1 MPYQRT
7 KVDRMKKIVLYILL
21 LSGPVIAKAQFDKLK
36 DSVVEVYGFVMTADS
51 LQGIPAVSIIVKG
64 RSAMGRGTISND
76 QGVFNIVLF
85 KGDSL
90 EFSSIGY
97 KSKTV
102 AVPTNIN
109 GNQYSMIQ
117 LMISDT
123 FHLAMTIVKPRPTKE
138 QFEREFVNTKVPDD
152 DIEIARQNTDAL
164 KRRALYKTLPADAR
178 EASNTYLRQSAQ
190 RYSYQGQQ
198 PPQNIFSPLAWASF
212 IQAWK
217 RGDFK
222 SSNN

>member
-1 MPYQRT
+1 MT
-7 KVDRMKKIVLYILL
+7 KVDRMKKIVLYVLL
-21 LSGPVIAKAQFDKLK
+21 ISGPFVANAQFDKLK

-51 LQGIPAVSIIVKG
+51 LQGIPAVSIVVKG
-64 RSAMGRGTISND
+64 RSSQGRGTISND
-76 QGVFNIVLF
+76 QGVFNIVLL

-97 KSKTV
+97 KAKIV
-102 AVPTNIN
+102 QIPTNIT
-109 GNQYSMIQ
+109 GNQYSIIQ
-117 LMISDT
+117 LMITDT
-123 FHLAMTIVKPRPTKE
+123 VHLAATIIRPRPTRE
-138 QFEREFVNTKVPDD
+138 QFEREFVSTKVPDD
-152 DIEIARQNTDAL
+152 DIEIARQNTDAM
-164 KRRALYKTLPADAR
+164 KRRALYKSLPADAR
-178 EASNTYLRQSAQ
+178 EASNNYLRQAAN

-222 SSNN
+222 NNN

>member
-1 MPYQRT
+1 
-7 KVDRMKKIVLYILL
+7 MKKIVLYILL
-21 LSGPVIAKAQFDKLK
+21 LSGPFVANAQFDKLK

-51 LQGIPAVSIIVKG
+51 LQAVPAASIIVKG
-64 RSAMGRGTISND
+64 RSSMGRGTISND

-102 AVPTNIN
+102 YIPRDIP
-109 GNQYSMIQ
+109 GNQYSLIQ
-117 LMISDT
+117 LMITDT
-123 FHLAMTIVKPRPTKE
+123 VHLAMTIIRPRPTRE

-164 KRRALYKTLPADAR
+164 KRRALYKTLPADAK
-178 EASNTYLRQSAQ
+178 EASNTYLRQAAN

-222 SSNN
+222 NNN

>member
-1 MPYQRT
+1 
-7 KVDRMKKIVLYILL
+7 MKKIVLYILL
-21 LSGPVIAKAQFDKLK
+21 LSGPFFANAQFDKLK

-51 LQGIPAVSIIVKG
+51 LQAVPAASIVVKG
-64 RSAMGRGTISND
+64 RSAMGRGTITND
-76 QGVFNIVLF
+76 QGVFSIVLF

-102 AVPTNIN
+102 VVPTNIN

-117 LMISDT
+117 LMINDT
-123 FHLAMTIVKPRPTKE
+123 MHLASTIVRPRPTKE
-138 QFEREFVNTKVPDD
+138 QFAREFVNTKVPDD

-164 KRRALYKTLPADAR
+164 KRRALYKTLPADAK

-190 RYSYQGQQ
+190 KYSYQGQQ